1 MPGSEGEREKP
12 KIHPI
17 ICTSEAQSGVQRS
30 TQHYFS
36 PALLN
41 GSPGYLYPGPYA
53 ARIKSQQAKH
63 TTFYNFTERISF
75 AQHGKLVAK
84 SSEFHLT
91 LSRAHRVH
99 FFHLEIRKK
108 SGTF

>member
-41 GSPGYLYPGPYA
+41 GSPVHMVNSGHVKG
-53 ARIKSQQAKH
+53 
-63 TTFYNFTERISF
+63 TGDRISK
-75 AQHGKLVAK
+75 HSLKPP
-84 SSEFHLT
+84 
-91 LSRAHRVH
+91 
-99 FFHLEIRKK
+99 
-108 SGTF
+108 